1 MGIRE
6 RLSGNEASATA
17 MKQIN
22 PDVVAAFPITPS
34 TEIPQ
39 YFSTFVSNGQVD
51 TEFVAV
57 ESEHSAMSACIGA
70 EAAGARAMTATSA
83 NGLSLMWEMIY
94 IASSLRLPIVMSLVN
109 RAVSGPLNIHN
120 DHSDAMGVRDSG
132 WIQLFSENNQE
143 AYDNLIM
150 AHRIAE
156 NKDVLLPLMVCQDGF
171 ITSHSI
177 ENIELVEDDKVKE
190 FVGEYKPEH
199 YLLNDKEPIAVGPL
213 DLQAYLF
220 EHKRQQ
226 AEAMKNAKKV
236 ILDVAKDFEKLTG
249 RKYGL
254 FEEYRL
260 DDAEIA
266 IVCMNSTAGTAKYTI
281 DRLRE
286 KGIKAG
292 LLKVRV
298 FRPFPGEEIAEALKY
313 IPAPVEE
320 FVPEETVQE
329 VKAKAKEEAVQKAE
343 VKEPAKVNPILA
355 TEPATKKEVKADK
368 AEKVE
373 KVETNK
379 KEAVSPVE
387 NKVGQTVALKPDVKI
402 AKEEPVLDTQYVEQT
417 RFDVKPSLWQRF
429 KNSKIIRTISYIMKI
444 KVVLEFPALPEGRGE
459 NR

>member
-6 RLSGNEASATA
+6 RLSGNEAAAIA

-39 YFSTFVSNGQVD
+39 YFSTFVSNGAVD

-70 EAAGARAMTATSA
+70 QSAGARAMTATSA

-132 WIQLFSENNQE
+132 WIMLFSENNQE

-156 NKDVLLPLMVCQDGF
+156 NKDVNLPLMVCQDGF

-177 ENIELVEDDKVKE
+177 ENIELIEDDKVKE
-190 FVGEYKPEH
+190 FVGTYKPEH
-199 YLLNDKEPIAVGPL
+199 YLLNSKEPIAVGPL
-213 DLQAYLF
+213 DLQGYLF
-220 EHKRQQ
+220 EHKFQQ
-226 AEAMKNAKKV
+226 AEAMRNAKKV

-249 RKYGL
+249 RKYSF
-254 FEEYRL
+254 FEEYKL

-266 IVCMNSTAGTAKYTI
+266 IVCLNSTAGTTKFVV
-281 DRLRE
+281 DSLRE
-286 KGIKAG
+286 RGIKAG
-292 LLKVRV
+292 LLKIRV
-298 FRPFPGEEIAEALKY
+298 FRPFPAEEIAKALENVKAVAVLDKSDSLNGAGGAIFEDVTSGMYVNKKQVPMVNYIYGIGGRDTTTKDIESVFEDLQKIADGEEIG
-313 IPAPVEE
+313 
-320 FVPEETVQE
+320 
-329 VKAKAKEEAVQKAE
+329 
-343 VKEPAKVNPILA
+343 NPYRYLGVR
-355 TEPATKKEVKADK
+355 K
-368 AEKVE
+368 
-373 KVETNK
+373 
-379 KEAVSPVE
+379 
-387 NKVGQTVALKPDVKI
+387 
-402 AKEEPVLDTQYVEQT
+402 
-417 RFDVKPSLWQRF
+417 
-429 KNSKIIRTISYIMKI
+429 
-444 KVVLEFPALPEGRGE
+444 
-459 NR
+459 

>member
-6 RLSGNEASATA
+6 RLSGNEAAAIA

-39 YFSTFVSNGQVD
+39 YFSTFVSNGTVD

-57 ESEHSAMSACIGA
+57 ESEHSAMSACVGA

-83 NGLSLMWEMIY
+83 NGLSYMWEMIY

-120 DHSDAMGVRDSG
+120 DHSDAMGVRDAG
-132 WIQLFSENNQE
+132 WIMLFSENNQE

-177 ENIELVEDDKVKE
+177 ENIELIEDDKVKE
-190 FVGEYKPEH
+190 FVGTYKPEH

-213 DLQAYLF
+213 DVQSYLF
-220 EHKRQQ
+220 EHKYQQ
-226 AEAMKNAKKV
+226 AEAMRNAKKV
-236 ILDVAKDFEKLTG
+236 ILEVAKDFEKMTG
-249 RKYGL
+249 RKYSF
-254 FEEYRL
+254 FEEYRM

-266 IVCMNSTAGTAKYTI
+266 VVCMNSTAGTTKTVV
-281 DRLRE
+281 DELRE

-292 LLKVRV
+292 MVKVRV
-298 FRPFPGEEIAEALKY
+298 FRPFPAEEIAEALGNL
-313 IPAPVEE
+313 
-320 FVPEETVQE
+320 
-329 VKAKAKEEAVQKAE
+329 KAVA
-343 VKEPAKVNPILA
+343 IMD
-355 TEPATKKEVKADK
+355 KADSLN
-368 AEKVE
+368 AMGGALYEDVISSMY
-373 KVETNK
+373 TAK
-379 KEAVSPVE
+379 KQVPAVSYVYGIGGRDTTSNNIHEVFDYLTHVAKTGEIDNPYRY
-387 NKVGQTVALKPDVKI
+387 VGLRK
-402 AKEEPVLDTQYVEQT
+402 
-417 RFDVKPSLWQRF
+417 
-429 KNSKIIRTISYIMKI
+429 
-444 KVVLEFPALPEGRGE
+444 
-459 NR
+459 

>member
-6 RLSGNEASATA
+6 RLSGNEAAAIA

-39 YFSTFVSNGQVD
+39 YFSTFVSNGTVD

-57 ESEHSAMSACIGA
+57 ESEHSAMSACVGA

-83 NGLSLMWEMIY
+83 NGLSYMWEMIY

-120 DHSDAMGVRDSG
+120 DHSDAMGVRDAG
-132 WIQLFSENNQE
+132 WIMLFSENNQE

-177 ENIELVEDDKVKE
+177 ENIELIEDDRVKE
-190 FVGEYKPEH
+190 FVGTYKPEH

-213 DLQAYLF
+213 DVQSYLF
-220 EHKRQQ
+220 EHKYQQ
-226 AEAMKNAKKV
+226 AEAMRNAKKV
-236 ILDVAKDFEKLTG
+236 ILEVAKDFEKMTG
-249 RKYGL
+249 RKYSF
-254 FEEYRL
+254 FEEYRM

-266 IVCMNSTAGTAKYTI
+266 VVCMNSTAGTTKTVV
-281 DRLRE
+281 DELRE

-292 LLKVRV
+292 MVKVRV
-298 FRPFPGEEIAEALKY
+298 FRPFPAEEIAEALGNL
-313 IPAPVEE
+313 
-320 FVPEETVQE
+320 
-329 VKAKAKEEAVQKAE
+329 KAVA
-343 VKEPAKVNPILA
+343 IMD
-355 TEPATKKEVKADK
+355 KADSLN
-368 AEKVE
+368 AMGGALFEDV
-373 KVETNK
+373 TSSMYTAK
-379 KEAVSPVE
+379 KQVPAVSYVYGIGGRDTTSNNIHEVFDYLAQVAKTGEIDNPYRY
-387 NKVGQTVALKPDVKI
+387 VGLRK
-402 AKEEPVLDTQYVEQT
+402 
-417 RFDVKPSLWQRF
+417 
-429 KNSKIIRTISYIMKI
+429 
-444 KVVLEFPALPEGRGE
+444 
-459 NR
+459 